1 MMRAMTAAE
10 HSNCALGL
18 SWCCASAVPAVAVAL
33 CCALVVA
40 QATWPVM
47 IMILLVC
54 CRSPT
59 EVSTPDTS
67 MASSPPTVTK
77 EQRMGIVKT
86 LALREL
92 EIAGIREKDV
102 LSLKLV
108 CCYKVG
114 QQQAQHYLNRWL
126 TWLSCSCCSPGKLL
140 VTTTQTLDVV
150 TGST

>member
-1 MMRAMTAAE
+1 
-10 HSNCALGL
+10 
-18 SWCCASAVPAVAVAL
+18 
-33 CCALVVA
+33 
-40 QATWPVM
+40 M

-59 EVSTPDTS
+59 EVSTPNKTAS
-67 MASSPPTVTK
+67 MASSSSTVTD

-92 EIAGIREKDV
+92 ENAGILEKGV

-114 QQQAQHYLNRWL
+114 QQQAKHH
-126 TWLSCSCCSPGKLL
+126 
-140 VTTTQTLDVV
+140 
-150 TGST
+150 